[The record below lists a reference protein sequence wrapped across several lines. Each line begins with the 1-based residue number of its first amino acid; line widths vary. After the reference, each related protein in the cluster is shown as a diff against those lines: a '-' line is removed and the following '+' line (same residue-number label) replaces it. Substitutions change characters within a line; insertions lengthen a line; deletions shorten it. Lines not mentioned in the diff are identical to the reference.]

1 MIYFF
6 RQSVTH
12 KHMHK
17 IIREHCFLNSKS
29 DLLNSSLESPPFLL
43 FIIRYKYV
51 NRVISFSKVYVL
63 LRNMIVRHTRY
74 CILYIVTIFIG
85 TPSEGITLIL
95 LRLNRD
101 IYLQWFIVKPCSS
114 EIKTLLA
121 RLCFSYSAHLCIL
134 ILMHFRQGPEEY
146 YSSGLRLSEST
157 IMGETCFNI
166 AVVNLFL
173 WLM

>member
-1 MIYFF
+1 ME
-6 RQSVTH
+6 RT
-12 KHMHK
+12 
-17 IIREHCFLNSKS
+17 
-29 DLLNSSLESPPFLL
+29 PFLL

-51 NRVISFSKVYVL
+51 NRIISFSLVYVL
-63 LRNMIVRHTRY
+63 LRNTIVRHTRY

-85 TPSEGITLIL
+85 APSEGITLIL

-101 IYLQWFIVKPCSS
+101 IYPIKPCSS

-146 YSSGLRLSEST
+146 YSSGLRLSELT

>member
-1 MIYFF
+1 M
-6 RQSVTH
+6 
-12 KHMHK
+12 
-17 IIREHCFLNSKS
+17 
-29 DLLNSSLESPPFLL
+29 ESTPFIL

-74 CILYIVTIFIG
+74 CILHIVTIFIG
-85 TPSEGITLIL
+85 APSEGITLIL

>member
-1 MIYFF
+1 M
-6 RQSVTH
+6 
-12 KHMHK
+12 
-17 IIREHCFLNSKS
+17 
-29 DLLNSSLESPPFLL
+29 ESPPFLL

-121 RLCFSYSAHLCIL
+121 RLCFFIFCASLHINIDALPARTGRIL
-134 ILMHFRQGPEEY
+134 FIGSEAFRVDY
-146 YSSGLRLSEST
+146 YGRNMLQYRRCKFVFM
-157 IMGETCFNI
+157 ID
-166 AVVNLFL
+166 VVRS
-173 WLM
+173 